1 MGQAHSAT
9 RAVSAAPIGIMR
21 DKLIGKRVMTMLSV
35 RSHWR
40 SFAIDWRSWLIAAL
54 VAAAA
59 IWLVT
64 AVARPEPM
72 KPVILLAYPG
82 SARRC
87 TLSNR
92 AAEFAAVFRR
102 HGYVV
107 VMAPCPTDTAHDR
120 NGSVR
125 RMRQQLMLMH
135 RSGQR
140 IVVVAWSR
148 AAWVAEVAALD
159 GARVGGIVSVSGVQD
174 LETLGQPLVPFS
186 LPEAKLDN
194 SRSPM
199 RRDLRSLPPTL
210 LLHSAHDPCTPISG
224 VRAFYRRARMSGCA
238 VTLIEGLPGH
248 ASLTRADDQVCYRYI
263 AGWLRR

>member
-1 MGQAHSAT
+1 MKRFPAIAIL
-9 RAVSAAPIGIMR
+9 RAW
-21 DKLIGKRVMTMLSV
+21 KR
-35 RSHWR
+35 
-40 SFAIDWRSWLIAAL
+40 FAINWRSWLIAAL
-54 VAAAA
+54 VAAGVV
-59 IWLVT
+59 WLVA

-72 KPVILLAYPG
+72 KAVIVLAYPG

-87 TLSNR
+87 TLSHR

-107 VMAPCPTDTAHDR
+107 VMAPCPTDTAHERDA
-120 NGSVR
+120 SVR
-125 RMRQQLMLMH
+125 RMCQQLTLMR

-140 IVVVAWSR
+140 VVVVAWSR
-148 AAWVAEVAALD
+148 AAWIAEVAALD
-159 GARVGGIVSVSGVQD
+159 GAPADGIVSVSGVQD
-174 LETLGQPLVPFS
+174 LEALGRPLAPFS

-199 RRDLRSLPPTL
+199 RRDLRSLPPML

-224 VRAFYRRARMSGCA
+224 VRAFYRRTQVSGCA
-238 VTLIEGLPGH
+238 VTLVEGLPGH
-248 ASLTRADDQVCYRYI
+248 ASLTRDDDQVCYRYI